1 MSIIRSVA
9 DFLEKV
15 DSFNRKGLL
24 YRGHTKES
32 YKLIP
37 SIGRYKDKAIAR
49 GYNLLEHEKHSLSIF
64 EAEYK
69 SYVDVELTSQW
80 ELLVLAQHHG
90 LPTRLLD
97 WSLSPLIALYFAVE
111 KNHGEN
117 ASIYI
122 LNCDKDWLYG
132 EAAKKED
139 PFAITKP
146 HVFMPKHITPRLR
159 AQQGVFTIQPNI
171 EDELNISDITKYV
184 IEKDFINTI
193 KWQLFTYGI
202 GAKSIY
208 PDVDGLCSELKWSKF
223 EGF

>member
-1 MSIIRSVA
+1 MTIIRSVTE
-9 DFLEKV
+9 FLTKV
-15 DSFNRKGLL
+15 DSFNKTGLL

-49 GYNLLEHEKHSLSIF
+49 GYNILEHEQHSLSIF

-69 SYVDVELTSQW
+69 LYVDVELTSRW
-80 ELLVLAQHHG
+80 DLLVLAQHHG

-97 WSLSPLIALYFAVE
+97 WSLSPLVALYFAVE

-122 LNCDKDWLYG
+122 LNCQKNWLYG
-132 EAAKKED
+132 DATKKED
-139 PFAITKP
+139 PFSITKSR
-146 HVFMPKHITPRLR
+146 VFMPKHITPRLR
-159 AQQGVFTIQPNI
+159 AQQGIFTIQPNI
-171 EDELNISDITKYV
+171 ENELNLSGITKYV
-184 IEKDFINTI
+184 IEKDCINTI
-193 KWQLFTYGI
+193 KWQLFNYGI

-208 PDVDGLCSELKWSKF
+208 PDIGGLCSELKWSKF